1 MQHKTLILGHRGT
14 ISKPENT
21 LSAFK
26 KAIEAG
32 ADGVELDIQK
42 TSDGVIVVS
51 HDENL
56 KRTAGIDF
64 DIRKNTYD
72 ELKKIS
78 IEGEKVPTLSEVLD
92 FIFGENKIV
101 DIELKN
107 PNDLSSLVG
116 LLKKT
121 KLGDFYI
128 SSFYHN
134 VIFTAKKEFPEF
146 KFGYIYEHIPA
157 HMEDFSNE
165 VDFLKPEINFFNFE
179 LYKNY
184 TYKTIPWTVN
194 STSLLEELEKANVYA
209 VITDVPEKLVKKDK
223 TEENPL
229 FLLFTSMIVK
239 DSVNIAGNQ
248 IEFELRN
255 KFQDLFIEEFS
266 IENGKIEIEDK
277 TLPFNFGVSETVKLK
292 ITLSNMG
299 EAKLIIKTRETG
311 ELEFKLTTIIDAL
324 K

>member
-1 MQHKTLILGHRGT
+1 MPHKTLILGHRGT

-21 LSAFK
+21 LTAFK
-26 KAIEAG
+26 MAIEAG

-42 TSDGVIVVS
+42 TLDSVVVVS
-51 HDENL
+51 HDGNL

-64 DIRKNTYD
+64 DIRKHTYD

-92 FIFGENKIV
+92 FIFSNNKIV

-107 PNDLSSLVG
+107 PYDLSLLTE
-116 LLKKT
+116 LLKKIE
-121 KLGDFYI
+121 LGDFYI

-146 KFGYIYEHIPA
+146 RFAYIYGHIPA
-157 HMEDFSNE
+157 HMEDFANE

-184 TYKTIPWTVN
+184 AYKTIPWTVN
-194 STSLLEELEKANVYA
+194 STSLLIELERANVYG
-209 VITDVPEKLVKKDK
+209 VITDVPEKLVKKDR
-223 TEENPL
+223 TEENPML
-229 FLLFTSMIVK
+229 LLFISMILK
-239 DSVNIAGNQ
+239 DSVKVSGNH

-255 KFQDLFIEEFS
+255 KFQNLFVEEFS
-266 IENGKIEIEDK
+266 IDNGKVEIENK

-292 ITLSNMG
+292 ITFNSMD
-299 EAKLIIKTRETG
+299 AKFIIKTRETG
-311 ELEFKLTTIIDAL
+311 VLEFKLKTIIDTL

>member
-1 MQHKTLILGHRGT
+1 MPHKTLILGHRGT
-14 ISKPENT
+14 ISKLENT
-21 LSAFK
+21 LTAFK

-32 ADGVELDIQK
+32 ADGIELDVQK
-42 TSDGVIVVS
+42 TSDSVIVVS
-51 HDENL
+51 HDNNL
-56 KRTAGIDF
+56 KRIAGVDF
-64 DIRKNTYD
+64 DIRKHTYD

-92 FIFGENKIV
+92 FIFEKKKIV

-107 PNDLSSLVG
+107 PDDLLPLIE
-116 LLKKT
+116 LLKKK

-134 VIFTAKKEFPEF
+134 VIFTAKREFPEF
-146 KFGYIYEHIPA
+146 RFSYIYEHIPA
-157 HMEDFSNE
+157 HMEDFANE

-184 TYKTIPWTVN
+184 AYKTIPWAVN
-194 STSLLEELEKANVYA
+194 SVSLLEELERANVCG
-209 VITDVPEKLVKKDK
+209 VITDVPEKLVKKDR
-223 TEENPL
+223 TEENPM
-229 FLLFTSMIVK
+229 FLLFIAMIVK
-239 DSVNIAGNQ
+239 DSVNILGNH
-248 IEFELRN
+248 IEFELKN

-266 IENGKIEIEDK
+266 IDNGKIEIEGK

-292 ITLSNMG
+292 ITLNNMD
-299 EAKLIIKTRETG
+299 AKFIIKTRETG
-311 ELEFKLTTIIDAL
+311 VLEFKLKTIIDAL